1 MLKTKA
7 IELLGGSTSA
17 AATAI
22 GISYQAVDK
31 WPDVLPPRIA
41 DRVYAAIARKA
52 MPELE
57 DESAQN
63 VQPALVIA
71 AQAATKPIA
80 RTPSEDALSDA
91 MQPILLVSA
100 PDKPGDRRSEV
111 HPPAA
116 DLERRENEAVALVRA
131 EEDAIKKVDKYRG
144 A

>member
-17 AATAI
+17 AASAI

-31 WPDVLPPRIA
+31 WPDVLPARIA

-57 DESAQN
+57 EGAPQASAQT
-63 VQPALVIA
+63 
-71 AQAATKPIA
+71 AQAATNSTA
-80 RTPSEDALSDA
+80 
-91 MQPILLVSA
+91 
-100 PDKPGDRRSEV
+100 
-111 HPPAA
+111 
-116 DLERRENEAVALVRA
+116 
-131 EEDAIKKVDKYRG
+131 G